1 VQRFSERDKPV
12 PPTPL
17 NRAGEPIV
25 LREQVGHIGVVRMNR
40 PEARNA
46 INSDLSAAL
55 TAIWEEQESDTEI
68 WVHVVTGVGDKAFCA
83 GMDLKE
89 AASAQLGGAGGNS
102 MAAPDPN
109 RAIGFGG
116 VSLRIKKPIIA
127 AINGFALGGG
137 CEMALACDLLVMEE
151 HAEIGLTEVKR
162 GLVALAGGVVRL
174 PRRIPPAIALEAVL
188 TGVPFSAQRAYQLGL
203 VNRLVPTGKGL
214 EAAME
219 LAELICEGA
228 PIAVQYA
235 KAISRASYA
244 LGEHEASDV
253 APELR
258 EKWWNSND
266 MKEGP
271 LAFAEKRAPRWTNS

>member
-1 VQRFSERDKPV
+1 VSSL
-12 PPTPL
+12 PL

-25 LREQVGHIGVVRMNR
+25 LTEQRGHIGIVTMNR

-46 INSDLSAAL
+46 MSSALSAAL
-55 TAIWEEQESDTEI
+55 TQTWARQEADPDI
-68 WVHVVTGVGDKAFCA
+68 WVHVLTGTGEAAFCA

-89 AASAQLGGAGGNS
+89 AAAIRLGGAAGGGK
-102 MAAPDPN
+102 MPTRDPDAP
-109 RAIGFGG
+109 IGYGG
-116 VSLRIKKPIIA
+116 VSLRLRKPIIA
-127 AINGFALGGG
+127 AINGYALGGG

-151 HAEIGLTEVKR
+151 HAQIGLTEVRR
-162 GLVALAGGVVRL
+162 GLAAGAGGNIRL
-174 PRRIPPAIALEAVL
+174 PRRIPPTIALEAVL
-188 TGVPFSAQRAYQLGL
+188 TGIPLSAQRAYELGM

-214 EAAME
+214 DAAIE
-219 LAELICEGA
+219 LAEVICEAA

-235 KAISRASYA
+235 KAVTRASYA
-244 LGEHEASDV
+244 VGEQEANDA

-271 LAFAEKRAPRWTNS
+271 LAFAEKRPPQWTNS